1 MLACLAMR
9 LRIAP
14 FAVALTTF
22 AALASA
28 CGGSDSPTPGPIDLT
43 YGISGTVRGLTGK
56 GLVVQLNGADPVF
69 VSAGTGTSPVTFAFA
84 KKLVTGTVYEVKV
97 ANQPTGPDQVCTVT
111 NGNGTIR
118 DRNIADVDITCAQS
132 AAPVSGTASG
142 IENGTVAVITLNGA
156 NDLALTPGVGGYP
169 NWAFATPVAFGAPY
183 TVAVKTAPA
192 GKACG
197 VENGTGTIAGPVTN
211 VAVTCGYA
219 VGGTILGLP
228 AGQTVTL
235 ANGTDE
241 LPLTAASVG
250 FPKFKFNRPIDAGKP
265 YAVTVKTQ
273 PGGARRC
280 VVRNGTGTIAAASV
294 DNVEVDCRCNP
305 TALLLGAGT
314 AFEAAFNAAVQADGF
329 TVTAVPNFVSYAG
342 QPDAAGFG
350 TTVAFLN
357 PNNATM
363 PDAGQQS
370 ILAAAAAGSGFVVNG
385 WAHYRTQALNTDIA
399 LRNLYLFNAR
409 YTEVGNVNLTVAA
422 TTPNHPLLNG
432 IVLPFVMTASPY
444 YMPAQPPVAGSTVV
458 ATEQNY
464 GRPLVAVRESVAAEG
479 RRVNFTIDPFY
490 GADRITA
497 DPKLLRLYLNAI
509 KWSAHCE

>member
-1 MLACLAMR
+1 MLACPAMR

-22 AALASA
+22 AASA
-28 CGGSDSPTPGPIDLT
+28 CGGSDSPTPGPTTDLT

-69 VSAGTGTSPVTFAFA
+69 VSAGTGASPVTFAFA
-84 KKLVTGTVYEVKV
+84 KKLTMGTVYEVKV

-111 NGNGTIR
+111 NGNGTVR

-142 IENGTVAVITLNGA
+142 IENGTVAVITLNGG
-156 NDLALTPGVGGYP
+156 NDLALTPSVSGYP
-169 NWAFATPVAFGAPY
+169 NWTFAAPVAFGAPY

-192 GKACG
+192 GKTRG
-197 VENGTGTIAGPVTN
+197 IENGTGTIAGPVTN
-211 VAVTCGYA
+211 VAVTCGLG
-219 VGGTILGLP
+219 VGGTVLGLA

-241 LPLTAASVG
+241 LALTTASAG
-250 FPKFKFNRPIDAGKP
+250 FPKFKFNRPVDSGKT
-265 YAVTVKTQ
+265 YAVTIKTQ
-273 PGGARRC
+273 PPGRRC
-280 VVRNGTGTIAAASV
+280 IVRNGAGTMAMTAI

-329 TVTAVPNFVSYAG
+329 TVTSVPNYVSYAG

-350 TTVAFLN
+350 TTVAFFN
-357 PNNATM
+357 NTNATL
-363 PDAGQQS
+363 PDPGQQS
-370 ILAAAAAGSGFVVNG
+370 VLTAAAAGSGFVVNG
-385 WAHYRTQALNTDIA
+385 WAHYRAQAFNTEVA

-409 YTEVGNVNLTVAA
+409 YTEYGNVNLSVAA
-422 TTPNHPLLNG
+422 TTPNHPLLSG
-432 IVLPFVMTASPY
+432 IVFPFSMTASPY
-444 YMPAQPPVAGSTVV
+444 YMPAQPPVAGSTVI
-458 ATEQNY
+458 ATEQNVHV
-464 GRPLVAVRESVAAEG
+464 RPVVAVRESVAAEG